1 ENTNPETKNRTL
13 TPSLARSPAV
23 PSNCSSIPSRLQS
36 MAENPILLSDEDADD
51 PGTPIPPLSKRLR
64 AARAEL
70 GLDPAPTIF
79 LIDDD
84 PSPFKPAPN
93 SSSALS
99 VVPET
104 PMSDVAAAG
113 RRTVDLSTP
122 EIRVP
127 DFGVIGDDPSP
138 FNPKQNSSSA
148 ATVVPETPM
157 SDVAAAGR
165 CTVDLSTPEVRVSD
179 FGRKISGNGGVTRL
193 EPERFESVD
202 CSGSG
207 NWRENETV
215 DIDDEGDD
223 DEAVWRSRFSESV
236 DSLGGANLSQM
247 SSGVNSSH
255 SMLLE
260 DDQLHDNPDKENLE
274 MEQMDGIVKQK
285 RRSKSK
291 SEEKNSNTDE
301 AIEKKRKAKEE
312 RARLMEEKKQKREE
326 EKLQKAALKA
336 EAAELKKLEREKQKW
351 EKGKLALK
359 SIVAQLDAK
368 VVEQASVGG
377 HLLSRFAEKGLT
389 YHITSHPIERS
400 IMWSMSVPEHLA
412 QLSIQEQDVRYI
424 LFIYEAEE
432 FCNLVTSESL
442 IKHVCKVRSQYP
454 SYTVCYLTNKLMA
467 YINKRE
473 KELYKNPES
482 GSSWVRPPIEEM
494 LAKLTTHF
502 DKVYY
507 RHCRDEAEVAEHVVG
522 LTSSLASCQ
531 YRKKLTRLS
540 VNANGSAVPKDFID
554 KNLIKKSPWLKALV
568 AIPKVQPRFAVAI
581 WKKYPTMRSLLSI
594 YMDPTKTVHEKEFLL
609 ANLTV
614 EGVTGADRR
623 VGEICSKRV
632 YRIMMAE
639 SGSIKTDDVEDGAD
653 YFQR

>member
-1 ENTNPETKNRTL
+1 
-13 TPSLARSPAV
+13 
-23 PSNCSSIPSRLQS
+23 
-36 MAENPILLSDEDADD
+36 
-51 PGTPIPPLSKRLR
+51 
-64 AARAEL
+64 
-70 GLDPAPTIF
+70 
-79 LIDDD
+79 
-84 PSPFKPAPN
+84 
-93 SSSALS
+93 
-99 VVPET
+99 
-104 PMSDVAAAG
+104 
-113 RRTVDLSTP
+113 
-122 EIRVP
+122 
-127 DFGVIGDDPSP
+127 
-138 FNPKQNSSSA
+138 
-148 ATVVPETPM
+148 M

-165 CTVDLSTPEVRVSD
+165 CTVDLSTPEVCVLE
-179 FGRKISGNGGVTRL
+179 GNGGVTRL

-260 DDQLHDNPDKENLE
+260 DDQ
-274 MEQMDGIVKQK
+274 
-285 RRSKSK
+285 
-291 SEEKNSNTDE
+291 
-301 AIEKKRKAKEE
+301 
-312 RARLMEEKKQKREE
+312 E

>member
-1 ENTNPETKNRTL
+1 MIRSILAIASSAKILTSTIPRLFENTNPETKNRTL

-215 DIDDEGDD
+215 
-223 DEAVWRSRFSESV
+223 VWRSRFSESV

-260 DDQLHDNPDKENLE
+260 DD
-274 MEQMDGIVKQK
+274 QK

-531 YRKKLTRLS
+531 YR
-540 VNANGSAVPKDFID
+540 
-554 KNLIKKSPWLKALV
+554 LKALV

>member
-1 ENTNPETKNRTL
+1 
-13 TPSLARSPAV
+13 
-23 PSNCSSIPSRLQS
+23 
-36 MAENPILLSDEDADD
+36 
-51 PGTPIPPLSKRLR
+51 
-64 AARAEL
+64 
-70 GLDPAPTIF
+70 
-79 LIDDD
+79 
-84 PSPFKPAPN
+84 
-93 SSSALS
+93 
-99 VVPET
+99 
-104 PMSDVAAAG
+104 
-113 RRTVDLSTP
+113 
-122 EIRVP
+122 
-127 DFGVIGDDPSP
+127 
-138 FNPKQNSSSA
+138 
-148 ATVVPETPM
+148 
-157 SDVAAAGR
+157 
-165 CTVDLSTPEVRVSD
+165 
-179 FGRKISGNGGVTRL
+179 
-193 EPERFESVD
+193 
-202 CSGSG
+202 
-207 NWRENETV
+207 
-215 DIDDEGDD
+215 
-223 DEAVWRSRFSESV
+223 
-236 DSLGGANLSQM
+236 SQ
-247 SSGVNSSH
+247 
-255 SMLLE
+255 
-260 DDQLHDNPDKENLE
+260 
-274 MEQMDGIVKQK
+274 
-285 RRSKSK
+285 
-291 SEEKNSNTDE
+291 
-301 AIEKKRKAKEE
+301 
-312 RARLMEEKKQKREE
+312 E